1 MSHNATPNTSRVEL
15 RKTLTLVPVVMMG
28 LAYMQPMTLFDTF
41 GIVSGMTDGHVP
53 TAYAFALIAIL
64 FTALSYGKLVRRY
77 PSAVRFTASIIV
89 QLYEYTRTIF
99 TITAIGQLATARV
112 AQEKEFG
119 YSSRQ
124 PPIRVAVR
132 VNSTT
137 ADTGIL

>member
-77 PSAVRFTASIIV
+77 PSAGSAYTYAQKSISPTVR
-89 QLYEYTRTIF
+89 LY
-99 TITAIGQLATARV
+99 GGLVLAARL
-112 AQEKEFG
+112 
-119 YSSRQ
+119 
-124 PPIRVAVR
+124 PVR
-132 VNSTT
+132 
-137 ADTGIL
+137 ADDQHSAGENLF

>member
-77 PSAVRFTASIIV
+77 PSAGSAYTYAQKSIAGRWLYGGLVLAARLPVR
-89 QLYEYTRTIF
+89 
-99 TITAIGQLATARV
+99 
-112 AQEKEFG
+112 
-119 YSSRQ
+119 
-124 PPIRVAVR
+124 
-132 VNSTT
+132 
-137 ADTGIL
+137 ADDQHSAGENLF

>member
-77 PSAVRFTASIIV
+77 PSAGSAYTYAQKSISPTV
-89 QLYEYTRTIF
+89 GFMVGSPE
-99 TITAIGQLATARV
+99 
-112 AQEKEFG
+112 
-119 YSSRQ
+119 RQ
-124 PPIRVAVR
+124 SYRGTWDRHALSGVPPLHTLHRPLPG
-132 VNSTT
+132 SPP
-137 ADTGIL
+137 

>member
-64 FTALSYGKLVRRY
+64 FYCAELREAGSPLSFRG
-77 PSAVRFTASIIV
+77 F
-89 QLYEYTRTIF
+89 
-99 TITAIGQLATARV
+99 RV
-112 AQEKEFG
+112 YLRPE
-119 YSSRQ
+119 
-124 PPIRVAVR
+124 IH
-132 VNSTT
+132 
-137 ADTGIL
+137 